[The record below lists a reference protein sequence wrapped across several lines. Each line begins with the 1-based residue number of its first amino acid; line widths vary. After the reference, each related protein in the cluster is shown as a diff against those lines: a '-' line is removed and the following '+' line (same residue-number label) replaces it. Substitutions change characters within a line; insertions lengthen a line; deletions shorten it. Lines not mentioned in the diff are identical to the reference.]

1 MLSSFT
7 LVIKTHEAWKVPY
20 ISLIRIFKITKII
33 ILVRQTG
40 KTKSTF
46 PLTHL
51 NNMAE
56 LVLDLASKLTER
68 LGSLAYNEICLA
80 WGVKTDLQKLERTIS
95 TIKNALDDAEEKQV
109 HNKGLQ
115 SALQQLK
122 DVFRDAEDV
131 LDEFECEALRRQV
144 VKTYYNTARKVRRF
158 FSRSNPIAFRLRVGH
173 EITEI
178 RERLDE
184 LIANKA
190 IFDHLTDHQGDLDHD
205 RNVRSV
211 NVRRENMTH
220 SFIPASEV
228 IGRDS
233 DKEVIVDL
241 LMPKTVDQQSGNSQ
255 RIVSIIPI
263 VGIGGLGKTTLAK
276 LVYNDERIVGNFDLR
291 MWVYVSV
298 DFDIHRLM
306 EKILSSAL
314 GTEISE
320 KMSVDQLQ
328 AKLRESLKD
337 KKYLLVLDDVWNEDR
352 IQWSELRNLLI
363 DGIKLGSK
371 ILVTTRNHSV
381 ASIMGTVQPYNLAG
395 LSYEHCLS
403 LFRKSAFKEGD
414 EKQHPHLFEIGKEIV
429 KKCGGAPLA
438 VRTLGSQLY
447 SETDER
453 RWKLVRDSKIWEL
466 EREGSGHILPAL
478 RLSYTQLPSYLKPC
492 LAYCAYLP
500 KKGLNCNSL
509 ELIHCWMAHGILQSR
524 DNENLEMEEVGEQY
538 FKELWARSFFE
549 NVETVEDEFDL
560 YYKFSMHDLI
570 YDLVQSIGQ
579 DEWSVVDS
587 STKDIV
593 ENVRHL
599 SFLEF
604 DNILMVPTILQKLKK
619 VRSITTVKEVTIDES
634 FLDTCFSKFKYLRV
648 LRFVELSLELPSS
661 IGALKHLRYLYLE
674 EGEMTKLPNAICKL
688 QSLQILFFSKCEN
701 IEELPR
707 DMGNLISLRLLMM
720 TTKEAC
726 FQDNGVG
733 CLKSLRLLAIVN
745 CGNLISLPREMNY
758 LSALRTLIL
767 ADCEQLDL
775 VTQHYKAI
783 PLRLEKLAIDGLPRI
798 TELPEWFR
806 GAANTLQYL
815 WIEDCS
821 NLGSLP
827 GWLTDLTS
835 LKKLVLKRCPK
846 LLSLPEGMDRL
857 TALRDLK
864 IVGCPELQRRCERD
878 TGEDW
883 PKIARIP
890 NIYISNW

>member
-1 MLSSFT
+1 
-7 LVIKTHEAWKVPY
+7 
-20 ISLIRIFKITKII
+20 
-33 ILVRQTG
+33 
-40 KTKSTF
+40 
-46 PLTHL
+46 
-51 NNMAE
+51 MAE
-56 LVLDLASKLTER
+56 LVVDLASKLTER

-80 WGVKTDLQKLERTIS
+80 WGVKTDLQKLKRTLS
-95 TIKNALDDAEEKQV
+95 TIKSALFDAEEKQV
-109 HNKGLQ
+109 SDKGVQ
-115 SALQQLK
+115 SWLQQLK

-131 LDEFECEALRRQV
+131 LDEFECEALRREV
-144 VKTYYNTARKVRRF
+144 VKTYYSTARKVRRF

-190 IFDHLTDHQGDLDHD
+190 IFDHLTNHHDHD

-228 IGRDS
+228 IGRES

-255 RIVSIIPI
+255 SVVSVIPI

-276 LVYNDERIVGNFDLR
+276 LVYNDEKVVGHFDLR
-291 MWVYVSV
+291 MWVYVSP
-298 DFDIHRLM
+298 DFDSHRLM
-306 EKILSSAL
+306 QKILSSAL
-314 GTEISE
+314 GTEISVT
-320 KMSVDQLQ
+320 MSVDQLQ

-352 IQWSELRNLLI
+352 SQWSELRNLLI

-381 ASIMGTVQPYNLAG
+381 ASIMGTVQPYNLGG
-395 LSYEHCLS
+395 LTDEHCLS
-403 LFRKSAFKEGD
+403 LFRKCAFKEGD
-414 EKQHPHLFEIGKEIV
+414 EKQHPDLFEIGKEIV
-429 KKCGGAPLA
+429 KKCGRAPLA

-466 EREGSGHILPAL
+466 ERGGSGHILPVL
-478 RLSYTQLPSYLKPC
+478 RLSYTQLPSYLKTC

-500 KKGLNCNSL
+500 KKGDNCNSL
-509 ELIHCWMAHGILQSR
+509 ELIHHWMAHGILQSH
-524 DNENLEMEEVGEQY
+524 DNENLEMEDIGEQY

-549 NVETVEDEFDL
+549 NVEISEDTFDSF
-560 YYKFSMHDLI
+560 YTFSMHDLI
-570 YDLVQSIGQ
+570 YDLVHSIGQ

-604 DNILMVPTILQKLKK
+604 DNKLMVSMMLQKLKK
-619 VRSITTVKEVTIDES
+619 VRSIAAVEEAPIDEL
-634 FLDTCFSKFKYLRV
+634 FLGTCFSKFKYLRV
-648 LRFVELSLELPSS
+648 LRLGDLSLKELPSS
-661 IGALKHLRYLYLE
+661 IGTLKHLRYLYLE
-674 EGEMTKLPNAICKL
+674 DDELTKIPNAICKL
-688 QSLQILFFSKCEN
+688 QSLQTLFFLECEN

-707 DMGNLISLRLLMM
+707 DMSKLISLRSLLM

-733 CLKSLRLLAIVN
+733 CLKSLRFLAIVN
-745 CGNLISLPREMNY
+745 CGNLTSLPREMSY
-758 LSALRTLIL
+758 LAALRTLMIGG
-767 ADCEQLDL
+767 CEQLDL
-775 VTQHYKAI
+775 VSQHYQAI
-783 PLRLEKLAIDGLPRI
+783 PLRLEKLVIYALPRI

-806 GAANTLQYL
+806 GAANTLQHLY
-815 WIEDCS
+815 IENCS

-835 LKKLVLKRCPK
+835 LKKLVLTGCPK
-846 LLSLPEGMDRL
+846 LVSLPEGMDRL

-864 IVGCPELQRRCERD
+864 IEDCPKLQRRCKRD

-890 NIYISNW
+890 NLSISDCEESDSEGPVFEVSDSEE

>member
-1 MLSSFT
+1 
-7 LVIKTHEAWKVPY
+7 
-20 ISLIRIFKITKII
+20 
-33 ILVRQTG
+33 
-40 KTKSTF
+40 
-46 PLTHL
+46 
-51 NNMAE
+51 MAE
-56 LVLDLASKLTER
+56 LVVDLASKLTER

-80 WGVKTDLQKLERTIS
+80 WGVKTDLKKLERTMS
-95 TIKNALDDAEEKQV
+95 TIKSALFDAEEKQV
-109 HNKGLQ
+109 SDKGVQ
-115 SALQQLK
+115 SWLQQLK

-131 LDEFECEALRRQV
+131 LDEFECEALRREV
-144 VKTYYNTARKVRRF
+144 VKTYYSTARKVRRF
-158 FSRSNPIAFRLRVGH
+158 FSRSNPIAFRRRVGH
-173 EITEI
+173 EINEI

-190 IFDHLTDHQGDLDHD
+190 IFDHLTDHQGDHD
-205 RNVRSV
+205 RNVRSM

-228 IGRDS
+228 IGRES

-255 RIVSIIPI
+255 SVVSVIPI

-276 LVYNDERIVGNFDLR
+276 LVYNDEKVVGHFDLR
-291 MWVYVSV
+291 MWVYVSP

-306 EKILSSAL
+306 QKILSSAV
-314 GTEISE
+314 GTEISVT
-320 KMSVDQLQ
+320 MSVDRLQ
-328 AKLRESLKD
+328 AKLREFLKD

-363 DGIKLGSK
+363 DGMKLGSK

-381 ASIMGTVQPYNLAG
+381 ASIMGTVQPYNLGG

-403 LFRKSAFKEGD
+403 LFRKCAFKEGD

-438 VRTLGSQLY
+438 VRTLGSQLC
-447 SETDER
+447 SETDVR

-466 EREGSGHILPAL
+466 ERGGSGHILPAL

-492 LAYCAYLP
+492 LAYCAYLS
-500 KKGLNCNSL
+500 KNECDSVD
-509 ELIHCWMAHGILQSR
+509 LIHSWMAHGILQSR
-524 DNENLEMEEVGEQY
+524 DNENLEMEDVGEQY

-549 NVETVEDEFDL
+549 NVETDKIMDDVV
-560 YYKFSMHDLI
+560 YRFSMHDLI

-593 ENVRHL
+593 ENVRHV
-599 SFLEF
+599 SFLKS
-604 DNILMVPTILQKLKK
+604 DNKLIVSTVLQKLKK
-619 VRSITTVKEVTIDES
+619 VQSITLIKYVPIDES

-648 LRFVELSLELPSS
+648 LRFGGLLLEELPSS
-661 IGALKHLRYLYLE
+661 IGTLKHLRFLDLE
-674 EGEMTKLPNAICKL
+674 YGRITKLPNTICKL
-688 QSLQILFFSKCEN
+688 QSLQTLYLNCCRN
-701 IEELPR
+701 IQELPR
-707 DMGNLISLRLLMM
+707 DMGNLISLRFLSM
-720 TTKEAC
+720 TTTEAC

-733 CLKSLRLLAIVN
+733 CLKSLRFLLIGE
-745 CGNLISLPREMNY
+745 CDNLISLPREMSY
-758 LSALRTLIL
+758 LAALRTLIL
-767 ADCEQLDL
+767 YDCKQLDL
-775 VTQHYKAI
+775 VSQHYQAI
-783 PLRLEKLAIDGLPRI
+783 PLRLEKLGINGLPRM
-798 TELPEWFR
+798 TELPEWLR
-806 GAANTLQYL
+806 GAASTLQYL
-815 WIEDCS
+815 YIQNCS

-835 LKKLVLKRCPK
+835 LKKLVLTDCPK

-857 TALRDLK
+857 TTLRDLK
-864 IVGCPELQRRCERD
+864 IQRCPELERRCERD

-883 PKIARIP
+883 PKIAGIP
-890 NIYISNW
+890 NIYISKW